1 MRWRWGAAGDDG
13 EIREDGVLWGLA
25 VLPAHQK
32 RHWSPPQATVLGER
46 AGDEEERPVGGEV
59 WQDAPVTSWSSQEKY
74 HGLLFPLPMAGE
86 VMAGNASCLS
96 DWRSIKNTG
105 GRIIAWKKGPELVA
119 SGVLCS
125 Y

>member
-1 MRWRWGAAGDDG
+1 M
-13 EIREDGVLWGLA
+13 
-25 VLPAHQK
+25 
-32 RHWSPPQATVLGER
+32 T
-46 AGDEEERPVGGEV
+46 
-59 WQDAPVTSWSSQEKY
+59 
-74 HGLLFPLPMAGE
+74 GE

-96 DWRSIKNTG
+96 DWRVLKIQ